1 MDNLKTEIENTFGRL
16 PIRNLDF
23 AIEMLKLIQL
33 AEQKNRDYA
42 GGDDVYAN
50 FKMAETM
57 NVPAWKGVAIRLSDK
72 WQRFVQFVRE
82 ENYSV
87 SGESFEDTCDDISN
101 YAQICKLLYR
111 AAIAYPPT
119 DGSLPDEDSKKIR
132 DNYTDNND
140 MSSDSLIK
148 ASAGLL
154 KARIAKE
161 KRDELERKGLL
172 NV

>member
-1 MDNLKTEIENTFGRL
+1 MDNLKTEIENTFSRL

-50 FKMAETM
+50 FKMAEAM

-119 DGSLPDEDSKKIR
+119 DGSLPAD
-132 DNYTDNND
+132 YTDNND
-140 MSSDSLIK
+140 MRSESLIK

-161 KRDELERKGLL
+161 KRDELESKGLL